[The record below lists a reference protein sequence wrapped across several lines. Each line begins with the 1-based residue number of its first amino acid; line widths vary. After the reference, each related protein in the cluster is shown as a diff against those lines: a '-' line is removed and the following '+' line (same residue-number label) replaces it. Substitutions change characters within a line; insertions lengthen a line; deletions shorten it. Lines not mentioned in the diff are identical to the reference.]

1 MKNVAGSIKLLKL
14 AAIGAVLLVGGC
26 FGASQESA
34 KKISLSAESA
44 AISADTSKPQ
54 TRTEIAITPKTDN
67 SDYSGRSETKLAGVN
82 TDLAN
87 PALGKKRKKTFSE
100 RERVKEIGVELAQK
114 GQNIRKIKIC
124 HDRKNAEWWFTCY
137 EDLGDI
143 LDLKQYVWRIDQDQP
158 EPFLVI
164 KRISK
169 DNLQSH
175 LSATEPDRTCR
186 VLDPSPKG
194 WPSVLEAAFGS
205 DEVDQK
211 NSVASKRPA
220 KSVDSDNTSVRT
232 IYVQKSHSPTKPLA
246 RQKPRKQTASL
257 PSTQGDE
264 DESAITKVDDVS
276 PPSAKP
282 KRASKPDEGDA
293 LFSTKPVLPPRKK
306 VEQPKPAK
314 SSDHAKFVK
323 ASGGAD
329 ALVGAG
335 VSEPE
340 KAPSDTYSD
349 ANVLKGKR
357 TAGLAAPVDS
367 LSEKFRAG
375 EEKPDRSP
383 ASDVPT
389 YNVFVYGTE
398 MNHQEL
404 LKWLQSNNFDESL
417 VLDATPAILEDFDY
431 AWNYFSPSRGGG
443 AVNLQPHKNSRV
455 YGLLLEIE
463 DSALAAFDRKEGHPN
478 YYSRGANRIAV
489 KRSDNGAMVYAWVY
503 RAKPNRDGRRDVWPT
518 REYKQKILEAAI
530 FWQFP
535 TEYIGKINDWPT
547 NN

>member
-1 MKNVAGSIKLLKL
+1 MKDVAGSMKLLKL
-14 AAIGAVLLVGGC
+14 IAAFAALFVGGC
-26 FGASQESA
+26 FGASQDSA

-44 AISADTSKPQ
+44 SISADTGKPS
-54 TRTEIAITPKTDN
+54 TRTEIEIAPKVDN
-67 SDYSGRSETKLAGVN
+67 LDYSGGSTTKFPGRNADSTN
-82 TDLAN
+82 TAV
-87 PALGKKRKKTFSE
+87 GQRKKKTFSE
-100 RERVKEIGVELAQK
+100 RERVKEIGIELAQK
-114 GQNIRKIKIC
+114 SQNIKKIKIC
-124 HDRKNAEWWFTCY
+124 HDKKNAEWWFTCY

-143 LDLKQYVWRIDQDQP
+143 LDLKQYIWRIDQDQP

-175 LSATEPDRTCR
+175 LSTAEPDKTCR
-186 VLDPSPKG
+186 ALDQSPKG

-205 DEVDQK
+205 DDVDQK
-211 NSVASKRPA
+211 NVTASKRTARVADNDGGSAGRNYAHKPQ
-220 KSVDSDNTSVRT
+220 SVS
-232 IYVQKSHSPTKPLA
+232 KPLA
-246 RQKPRKQTASL
+246 KPKPRKQTASL
-257 PSTQGDE
+257 PSIQEDE
-264 DESAITKVDDVS
+264 DEAVVTKIEDVT
-276 PPSAKP
+276 PAPVKR
-282 KRASKPDEGDA
+282 KRAPKPDEGDA
-293 LFSTKPVLPPRKK
+293 LFSTKPVLSPRKK

-314 SSDHAKFVK
+314 SGDQAKYVK
-323 ASGGAD
+323 ASSGAD
-329 ALVGAG
+329 ALVGG
-335 VSEPE
+335 SDPEPG
-340 KAPSDTYSD
+340 KGTNDTYPD
-349 ANVLKGKR
+349 EKQLRGKR
-357 TAGLAAPVDS
+357 TASLAPAADP
-367 LSEKFRAG
+367 SEGQYVAV

-383 ASDVPT
+383 ISDVPT

-404 LKWLQSNNFDESL
+404 LKWLQSNDFDESL
-417 VLDATPAILEDFDY
+417 VLDAAPAIIEDYDY
-431 AWNYFSPSRGGG
+431 AWNYFSPSRKGG
-443 AVNLQPHKNSRV
+443 AVNLEQHKNARV

-463 DSALAAFDRKEGHPN
+463 DSALAAFDRKEGHPV

-503 RAKPNRDGRRDVWPT
+503 RAKPNRDGRRDIWPT